1 MKASLTIL
9 LATKTFQ
16 VEPLAYDYLKSF
28 LYHLSERSLETAR
41 EFEALLASELSNE
54 ISGEAQIVTLA
65 MAQNAVAKVNATK
78 SNGTAPE
85 TSPNEQPH
93 HTQYTRTDR
102 RLLRNSQNRVFGG
115 VCSGLGTYY
124 RTSPVLFR
132 ILFVILFF
140 VTSGGFFLAYLIM
153 WIALPKNQPKLTR
166 YTSNETE
173 NSSSEQTN
181 YKPIQEKS
189 GSGSVFK
196 KIIGVLFI
204 LIGISTVSG
213 LVFSGIVFSNFHA
226 GMPTILPSFWGEM
239 LPIYGLN
246 TRMIATLVYSALTA
260 IGIPFLL
267 LLYAGLKWV
276 FGPVTESRTVVLTL
290 LGIWVVA
297 IALTTTTGIRMA
309 GDMKDVYT
317 SEQETQMIA
326 PSDTIYLTIDESKI
340 LSDSVTSF
348 QFNTV
353 QVIKHKHTELVKAK
367 PYLRIVPSS
376 TNEAKLTR
384 TQTARGNG
392 MNQAEKNASQINFNF
407 VKRGDTIV
415 FDPYFEV
422 GDKKQWQS
430 QQLELVLELPENSV
444 FFIDESLLHIL
455 TDMPNHHDMWVG
467 DVVDQYWK
475 VTSKGLELVPKKGE
489 KTQIIDIQN

>member
-1 MKASLTIL
+1 MKTSLTIQ
-9 LATKTFQ
+9 LAAKTFQ
-16 VEPLAYDYLKSF
+16 VETIAYDYLKSF
-28 LYHLSERSLETAR
+28 LFHLSEENRETAR
-41 EFEALLASELSNE
+41 EFETLLAIELTNELIDSSE
-54 ISGEAQIVTLA
+54 IVTLA
-65 MAQNAVAKVNATK
+65 QAQNAVARVNAMQPNVT
-78 SNGTAPE
+78 TPE
-85 TSPNEQPH
+85 NPSGHQTYDPH
-93 HTQYTRTDR
+93 YIRTDR
-102 RLLRNSQNRVFGG
+102 RLLRNAQNRVFGG
-115 VCSGLGTYY
+115 VCSGLGLYY
-124 RTSPVLFR
+124 HTNPVLFR

-153 WIALPKNQPKLTR
+153 WIALPKKQPTP
-166 YTSNETE
+166 TETTNSNEELTTKQA
-173 NSSSEQTN
+173 N
-181 YKPIQEKS
+181 QEKN
-189 GSGSVFK
+189 GFGSVLK
-196 KIIGVLFI
+196 KIFGVFFI

-213 LVFSGIVFSNFHA
+213 LVFSGVVFSNFHA
-226 GMPTILPSFWGEM
+226 GMPSILPSFWGEM

-246 TRMIATLVYSALTA
+246 TGMIATLVYSVLTA

-326 PSDTIYLTIDESKI
+326 PSDTIYLSIDESKI

-367 PYLRIVPSS
+367 PHLRIVPSS

-392 MNQAEKNASQINFNF
+392 MNQAEKNASQIDYNF

-430 QQLELVLELPENSV
+430 QQLELVVEFPENSV
-444 FFIDESLLHIL
+444 FYIDESLLHIL